1 MQKTASQVEA
11 AEHFGVDPPK
21 FTFSIEKKTKKYEN
35 EVDDRPSESNK
46 KNFQENKLNKMNSI
60 QK

>member
-21 FTFSIEKKTKKYEN
+21 FTFSIEKKPRNMRTKWTIVPAKAI
-35 EVDDRPSESNK
+35 K
-46 KNFQENKLNKMNSI
+46 KISKRIN
-60 QK
+60 